1 MESNGTIEA
10 PNGLDWICIS
20 PKAGT
25 EIVQRSGDELK
36 LVYPQPGL
44 DPAEITGWDFTHFF
58 LQPLDSPEREASTR
72 AAIAYAL
79 DHPQWRV
86 SLQTHKRSE
95 ERRVGKECVST
106 CRSRWSPSH

>member
-1 MESNGTIEA
+1 MKRIDEPLLQLDAPLIDALHDEGFEIAIESNGTIEA

-44 DPAEITGWDFTHFF
+44 DPAEITGWDFPHFF

-72 AAIAYAL
+72 
-79 DHPQWRV
+79 
-86 SLQTHKRSE
+86 RSE
-95 ERRVGKECVST
+95 ERRVGK
-106 CRSRWSPSH
+106 

>member
-72 AAIAYAL
+72 AAIAY
-79 DHPQWRV
+79 
-86 SLQTHKRSE
+86 RSE
-95 ERRVGKECVST
+95 ERRVGQECVST
-106 CRSRWSPSH
+106 CRSRWSPFH